1 MHPLLSPIKRYGI
14 YLLAWTPLAAILIYL
29 LAVPGKL
36 GWRDATLLMLPLC
49 LVYQFVCLTAWYTC
63 KAAPLRKSPLRTRVM
78 HIVAAFSI
86 SFLWVQLARVLAYS
100 LAQFP
105 SFQGLSE
112 RFKPQ
117 TAVLFGLGFL
127 LYLLSVAAH
136 YVVIALEDSA
146 KAEAR
151 VLETSVLARDAELK
165 ALRAQVNPHFLFNS
179 LNSISALTSVDP
191 AKAREMCILLAEF
204 LRMTLGLGEK
214 NNFSLAD
221 ELSLLHRYLAIEKVR
236 FGSRLQM
243 EENIQD
249 ATKSVQLP
257 PLLLQ
262 PLIENAITHG
272 IAHLPEGGLVRLSGE
287 SHNGRISLAVEN
299 TFDPESTPISKNG
312 LGLQNVRQR
321 LAARYGSGDME
332 LGAGYD
338 YSAIAA
344 VLVGGT
350 SIQGGSGSVLR
361 TLVGVTVIAVIEVV
375 LLLRGFSEQLQYLI
389 TGVIV
394 LAVIMLHTVGERP

>member
-14 YLLAWTPLAAILIYL
+14 YLSAWSPLAGILIYL
-29 LAVPGKL
+29 LAGPGNL
-36 GWRDATLLMLPLC
+36 GARDATVLVIPLC
-49 LVYQFVCLTAWYTC
+49 LVYQFVCLSAWYTC
-63 KAAPLRKSPLRTRVM
+63 KAAPLQTAPVLRTRFM
-78 HIVAAFSI
+78 HIAAAAII
-86 SFLWVQLARVLAYS
+86 SYLWVELARLLAYG

-105 SFQGLSE
+105 SFRGLDQ
-112 RFKPQ
+112 RLAPQ
-117 TAVLFGLGFL
+117 TPVLFGVGFL

-136 YVVIALEDSA
+136 YVVIALDDSA

-151 VLETSVLARDAELK
+151 ALETSILARDAELK

-214 NNFSLAD
+214 TNFSLSD

-236 FGSRLQM
+236 FGARLQM

-262 PLIENAITHG
+262 PLIENAVTHG
-272 IAHLPEGGLVRLSGE
+272 IAHLPEGGLVRLSSE
-287 SHNGRISLAVEN
+287 SHNGRVSLAIEN
-299 TFDPESTPISKNG
+299 TFDPESTPVRQSG
-312 LGLQNVRQR
+312 VGLQNVRQR
-321 LAARYGSGDME
+321 LEARYGSNAHMRVTAEDGKFRVE
-332 LGAGYD
+332 LT
-338 YSAIAA
+338 
-344 VLVGGT
+344 LP
-350 SIQGGSGSVLR
+350 
-361 TLVGVTVIAVIEVV
+361 TLVEEVK
-375 LLLRGFSEQLQYLI
+375 S
-389 TGVIV
+389 
-394 LAVIMLHTVGERP
+394 